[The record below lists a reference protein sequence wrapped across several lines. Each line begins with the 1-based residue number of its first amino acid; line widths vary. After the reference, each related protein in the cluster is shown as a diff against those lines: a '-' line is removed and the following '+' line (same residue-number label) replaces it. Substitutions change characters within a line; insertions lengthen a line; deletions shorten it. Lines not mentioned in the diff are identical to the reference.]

1 MLIDRG
7 KHSLRLEY
15 SKCNTENE
23 ANLKGWKHPP
33 PYQLKSSY
41 LKKAESNN
49 GPTSTLPF
57 VKVQEQN
64 GKFQSFSLLISK
76 CLELESYVSKRLLCY
91 PCVPAGCQVVST
103 AADDSVGPSLFTV
116 LEVFIS
122 ITFLCMLGTT
132 LAFPQTPVRVNKV

>member
-15 SKCNTENE
+15 CKCNTENE
-23 ANLKGWKHPP
+23 ANLKGSKHPP
-33 PYQLKSSY
+33 PYQPKSSY

-64 GKFQSFSLLISK
+64 GKCQSFSLLISK
-76 CLELESYVSKRLLCY
+76 CLELESYVSKRFLCY
-91 PCVPAGCQVVST
+91 PCVPDVRWR
-103 AADDSVGPSLFTV
+103 V
-116 LEVFIS
+116 LLPMIQWDL
-122 ITFLCMLGTT
+122 LCL
-132 LAFPQTPVRVNKV
+132 KY